1 MLGASILYPRIIKNG
16 RGVGEDFPLHF
27 QHLHLLSGRL
37 VGIEWSLDFLFQVFN
52 LPVKCQGAEEGVEM
66 GVAVF
71 VSGTV

>member
-16 RGVGEDFPLHF
+16 RGVGEDFSLHF
-27 QHLHLLSGRL
+27 HHLHLLSGRL
-37 VGIEWSLDFLFQVFN
+37 IGIEWSLDFLFQVFN
-52 LPVKCQGAEEGVEM
+52 LLVVGERAEKGVEV